1 MWLGT
6 TNQSALF
13 HHTKVIFMTQDSR
26 TNYFV
31 MKGLAVRYGNNL
43 RHSNLLNCAKRFGKN
58 WSKCGFQNILITVP
72 PFESNLTPQ
81 GYIMVKER

>member
-26 TNYFV
+26 TNYFL

-58 WSKCGFQNILITVP
+58 WSKCGFQNILIGAIHLGRVVNYH
-72 PFESNLTPQ
+72 FLQ
-81 GYIMVKER
+81 LLCV